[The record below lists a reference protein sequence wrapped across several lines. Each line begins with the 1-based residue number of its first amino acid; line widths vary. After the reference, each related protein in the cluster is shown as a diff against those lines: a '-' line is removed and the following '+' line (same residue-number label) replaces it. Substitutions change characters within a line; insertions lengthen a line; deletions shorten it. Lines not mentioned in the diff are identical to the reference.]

1 MTVWTKLAL
10 FGLDN
15 QRLTTETTSKDN
27 LNVYLIDIDTYP
39 SQCFSSGGLE
49 LPELDIQYLWLS
61 AVVRSC

>member
-27 LNVYLIDIDTYP
+27 LNVYLIGYP